1 MRLSANSYTGSKDV
15 DSNKELQVGFYVC
28 LDFECLSL

>member
-15 DSNKELQVGFYVC
+15 DSNKELPVGFLC
-28 LDFECLSL
+28 ALGF